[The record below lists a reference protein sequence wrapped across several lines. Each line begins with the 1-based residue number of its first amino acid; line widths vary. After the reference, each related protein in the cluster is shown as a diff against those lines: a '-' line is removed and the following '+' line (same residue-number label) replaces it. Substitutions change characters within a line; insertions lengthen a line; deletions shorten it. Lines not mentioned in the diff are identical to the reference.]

1 MGVGGLFVSSR
12 PMNKETTQIVKRLL
26 ASPQKIVVVGHKNPD
41 GDAVGSCLGL
51 SFFLNRLG
59 HRADVIMPNDFPDF
73 LKWLPGVD
81 DIIIHEKEQ
90 DRSIKTITEA
100 SVIFTLDF
108 NSLDRIGD
116 MQQFLEDSDANF
128 VMIDHH
134 QQPADYA
141 IATYS
146 DVSMSSTSEM
156 VYHFMEAMDEL
167 GALCMEVSTQLYT
180 GIMTDTGSFR
190 FSSTTATTHRVV
202 AHLIEMGADSAKIH
216 QNVYDTNSPDRM
228 KLLGVALNNL
238 HILKEYNT
246 AYITLTQ
253 NELDTNNFKKGDTEG
268 FVNYALSVQGVEF
281 AVIFIENKQENI
293 VKISFRS
300 KNNFSVNDFARNHY
314 NGGGHINAAGGKS
327 SQSLNKTITEFISI
341 LPRYKDEL
349 THAS

>member
-1 MGVGGLFVSSR
+1 VLFRS
-12 PMNKETTQIVKRLL
+12 KETAQIVKKLL

-59 HRADVIMPNDFPDF
+59 HKADVIMPNDFPDF
-73 LKWLPGVD
+73 LKWLPGVEN
-81 DIIIHEKEQ
+81 IIIHEKEQ
-90 DRSIKTITEA
+90 GKSLETLQQA

-108 NSLDRIGD
+108 NSLDRVGD
-116 MQQFLEDSDANF
+116 MQQFLEDCDANF

-134 QQPADYA
+134 QQPDDYA
-141 IATYS
+141 VATYS

-156 VYHFMEAMDEL
+156 VYHFMDALDEL
-167 GALCMEVSTQLYT
+167 GALCLEVSTQLYT

-228 KLLGVALNNL
+228 KLLGVALKNL
-238 HILKEYNT
+238 HILTEFNT
-246 AYITLTQ
+246 AYITITQ
-253 NELDTNNFKKGDTEG
+253 KELDSCNFKKGDTEG
-268 FVNYALSVQGVEF
+268 FVNYALSVKNVVF

-300 KNNFSVNDFARNHY
+300 KGNFSVNDFARNHY

-327 SQSLNKTITEFISI
+327 SHSLNKTVTEFIST
-341 LPRYKDEL
+341 LPRYKEEL